1 MTDHAAIPLRELR
14 SDCSRCAG
22 LCCIAHSFQRS
33 SDFAYDKPAGTPCRN
48 LLDDFRCGIHA
59 DLRTSGFTGC
69 TVYECFGAGQFVT
82 QQLFGGRTWRDDPA
96 ITADMF
102 AVFGTMRGLH
112 ELLWYLTEALAVRA
126 AAPLHDEVARLR
138 TEVADVRD
146 AGAGP
151 DAQARVGDLLGRVSA
166 LARDG
171 LHGRQ
176 ARGADLTGADLRR
189 ADLRG
194 ADLRGALLIG
204 ADLRG
209 ADLRLADLLGADLRG
224 ARLDRADL
232 TDALFVTP
240 PQVASARG
248 DGTTSLPRGL
258 VAPGHWS

>member
-1 MTDHAAIPLRELR
+1 MTDHAPIPLRELR

-22 LCCIAHSFQRS
+22 LCCVAHSFQRS

-48 LLDDFRCGIHA
+48 LQDDFRCAIHP

-82 QQLFGGRTWRDDPA
+82 QQLFDGRTWRDDPA
-96 ITADMF
+96 IAADMF

-112 ELLWYLTEALAVRA
+112 ELLWYLTEALSIDA

-138 TEVADVRD
+138 SEVADLRD

-151 DAQARVGDLLGRVSA
+151 DAQARVGDLLGRVST

-176 ARGADLTGADLRR
+176 ARGADLTGAGLRR
-189 ADLRG
+189 ADLHG

-224 ARLDRADL
+224 ARLDGADL
-232 TDALFVTP
+232 TGSLFVTL
-240 PQVASARG
+240 PQVAAARG
-248 DGTTSLPRGL
+248 DRTTRLPAGL
-258 VAPGHWS
+258 DAPAHW

>member
-1 MTDHAAIPLRELR
+1 MTDHAPSPLRELR

-22 LCCIAHSFQRS
+22 LCCVAHSFQRS

-126 AAPLHDEVARLR
+126 AAPLHGEVARLR

-171 LHGRQ
+171 MDGRQ
-176 ARGADLTGADLRR
+176 ARGADLTGANLRR

-248 DGTTSLPRGL
+248 DGTTSLPHGL

>member
-1 MTDHAAIPLRELR
+1 MTDHAPIPLRELR

-22 LCCIAHSFQRS
+22 LCCVAHSFQRS

-48 LLDDFRCGIHA
+48 LQDDFRCGIHA

-112 ELLWYLTEALAVRA
+112 ELLWYLTGALAIRA

-171 LHGRQ
+171 LDGRQ
-176 ARGADLTGADLRR
+176 ARGADLTGANMRR
-189 ADLRG
+189 ADLHG

-224 ARLDRADL
+224 ARLDGADL
-232 TDALFVTP
+232 TGALFVTP
-240 PQVASARG
+240 PQVAAARG
-248 DGTTSLPRGL
+248 DRTTRLPEGL
-258 VAPGHWS
+258 RAPAHW